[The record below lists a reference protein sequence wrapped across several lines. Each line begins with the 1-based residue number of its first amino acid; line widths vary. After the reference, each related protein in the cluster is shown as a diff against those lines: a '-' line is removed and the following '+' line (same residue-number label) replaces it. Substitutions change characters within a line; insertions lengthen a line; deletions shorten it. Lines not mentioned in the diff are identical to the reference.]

1 MLDIDSSDHPFECA
15 PVLPEQFFADRHKFG
30 EPIERL
36 MFAVLDDAIRCYQTN
51 FGVQR
56 LRARRSLAETKQWL
70 FGLSND
76 APFSFENICEV
87 LQIDAPRVQRAILR
101 WRDQKLAGR
110 QPRGFWRRCS
120 TIHQKRLTEPRSLN
134 QRNSAA

>member
-1 MLDIDSSDHPFECA
+1 MLGLDLNDYSSEYA
-15 PVLPEQFFADRHKFG
+15 AVLPEQFFADRHKCG

-36 MFAVLDDAIRCYQTN
+36 MFAVLNQAIRCYQTN
-51 FGVQR
+51 VGVQR
-56 LRARRSLAETKQWL
+56 PHARRLLAETEEWL
-70 FGLSND
+70 FKLPGD
-76 APFSFENICEV
+76 VPFSFENICEV

-120 TIHQKRLTEPRSLN
+120 TIHQKRLTEFRSLN